1 MDGDTLLHTD
11 PSRHDQG
18 FEKVKTKFRY
28 AMNCLKSEALTP
40 SD

>member
-1 MDGDTLLHTD
+1 MDGHTLLHTD

-18 FEKVKTKFRY
+18 FEKVKAKFRY
-28 AMNCLKSEALTP
+28 AMNCLKSEALTL